1 MIKLEDVNQ
10 IKIVYNEAA
19 VNEYLS
25 KGYKILKIIS
35 SKVIIGEREEIL
47 PCFVLG
53 LIKEGK

>member
-1 MIKLEDVNQ
+1 MIKLEDVSQ
-10 IKIVYNEAA
+10 IKIVYEETQ

-35 SKVIIGEREEIL
+35 SKIMRGEREEVL

-53 LIKEGK
+53 MIKEGK